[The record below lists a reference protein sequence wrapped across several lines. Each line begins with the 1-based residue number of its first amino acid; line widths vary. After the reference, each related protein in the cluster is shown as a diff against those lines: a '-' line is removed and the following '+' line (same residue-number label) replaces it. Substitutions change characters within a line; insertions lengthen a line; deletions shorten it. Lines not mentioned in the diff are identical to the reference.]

1 MSRADAQSLMN
12 LMDELRLLVR
22 RPGNNYH
29 WSSWDGPDDALRE
42 LDAIEKQL
50 AGGAIPIRALRMLF
64 AATGS
69 LQELSVSSGWG
80 SEFLRLAARFD
91 AIVG

>member
-12 LMDELRLLVR
+12 LLDDVRLLVR
-22 RPGNNYH
+22 RPNNNYL
-29 WSSWDGPDDALRE
+29 WSAWNGPEDALRE
-42 LDAIEKQL
+42 LDAIEKKI
-50 AGGAIPIRALRMLF
+50 AGGAVPTRALKLLF

-80 SEFLRLAARFD
+80 NEFLRLAARCD
-91 AIVG
+91 TILG

>member
-12 LMDELRLLVR
+12 LLDDVRLWVR
-22 RPGNNYH
+22 RPNNNYR
-29 WSSWDGPDDALRE
+29 WSTWKGPEDALRE
-42 LDAIEKQL
+42 LDAIEKTI
-50 AGGAIPIRALRMLF
+50 AGGSVPTRALKLLF

-80 SEFLRLAARFD
+80 NEFLRLATRCD
-91 AIVG
+91 TILG